1 MNASEAAAAPLPA
14 APAPAPA
21 APPMPFWGYKH
32 FGGLL
37 SGFTAGILAIVI
49 PLLNKDIH
57 FMGVG
62 LCALGALNAYLLSL
76 MNRSLM
82 GAIAGLNGGFL
93 LGLISYGAVAL
104 LASDPAANDPEVFPR
119 LLNPLLFAA
128 LCPLL
133 GTGPLAIAMF
143 FQQNR
148 PKGAF
153 LRLLLAVVGGAMGA
167 AAGLVV
173 YGMTSTLI
181 NDVMNWSASDA
192 VPLVLGFAAAGY
204 VLFRLQVI
212 FLLETNSGDSVER
225 PAIEEP
231 DPLAP
236 RPRRTGADDEP

>member
-1 MNASEAAAAPLPA
+1 
-14 APAPAPA
+14 
-21 APPMPFWGYKH
+21 MPFWGYKH
-32 FGGLL
+32 LGGLL
-37 SGFTAGILAIVI
+37 SGFTAGVLSIVI
-49 PLLNKDIH
+49 PMLNKDIH

-62 LCALGALNAYLLSL
+62 LCALGALNAYLLAL
-76 MNRSLM
+76 INRSLM
-82 GAIAGLNGGFL
+82 GALVGLNGGFV

-153 LRLLLAVVGGAMGA
+153 LRLLLAVIGGAMGA

-173 YGMTSTLI
+173 YGMSSTLI
-181 NDVMNWSASDA
+181 TDVLNWSQSDA
-192 VPLVLGFAAAGY
+192 VPLVLGFGAAGY
-204 VLFRLQVI
+204 MLFRLQVV
-212 FLLETNSGDSVER
+212 FLLETNSGDTVER
-225 PAIEEP
+225 PGLDES

-236 RPRRTGADDEP
+236 KLRPAGADDEP